1 MFENPLVLQAIQEV
15 FNERFEEEM
24 KELEDEEPHIFSEK
38 HNKRMA
44 KLIKNQKKPYF
55 TLICTAGRRAAC
67 IVAAVIILSA
77 SALSV
82 KAIREAVFDFIMRIF
97 SDHTVVTTESGT
109 DAGYPETIKD
119 EYYIS
124 ELPEGFE
131 LSEYNQMD
139 VFLDVSYVNNDK
151 NKYIIFSQ
159 KTKSYYYD
167 NIDNQKV
174 DYEEIYIDN
183 NQNYLIIST
192 EHGQRII
199 WDNGKYVFTIS
210 SNLNKQEIIKLCKS
224 TKIKT

>member
-55 TLICTAGRRAAC
+55 MLICTTGRRAAC
-67 IVAAVIILSA
+67 IIATIIILSA

-82 KAIREAVFDFIMRIF
+82 KAIREAIFDFIMKAF

-109 DAGYPETIKD
+109 DVGYPETIEE

-124 ELPEGFE
+124 ELPEGFIQTQSGSTSTL
-131 LSEYNQMD
+131 LS
-139 VFLDVSYVNNDK
+139 VSYSDNNG
-151 NKYIIFSQ
+151 NYIIVNQ
-159 KTKSYYYD
+159 HVKTWYETYYD
-167 NIDNQKV
+167 DNLKESEITYNGQKLLTIE
-174 DYEEIYIDN
+174 YEGGTIC
-183 NQNYLIIST
+183 
-192 EHGQRII
+192 I
-199 WDNGKYVFTIS
+199 WDNGRYIFEIT
-210 SNLNKQEIIKLCKS
+210 SNLDKNLLFNLCNSIKVKN
-224 TKIKT
+224 